1 MLVCASGKQAD
12 TPALDGEEEKR
23 RNESSASSDS
33 QGNRFVTMGSGL
45 RVQLLVGRAPRLAVL
60 GGGEGALWGQVIPAA
75 PAPPCLGAP
84 RAGGPIQLVGWL
96 RPRLAPAASCGQAAG
111 GFLIPA
117 GGLEVAGLGPGDVPA
132 CLFQPGPWDQSLRLL
147 LGGPAP
153 SALLL
158 PPPLPAPRPGHCSC
172 FLSCW
177 DPLCPLSPTWTL
189 QPEVQAHLTPL
200 LRLNK

>member
-1 MLVCASGKQAD
+1 MCWFEYLESRQ
-12 TPALDGEEEKR
+12 TPLHPDGEEERR

-33 QGNRFVTMGSGL
+33 HGNRFVTVGSGL

-60 GGGEGALWGQVIPAA
+60 GGGEGALWRQVIPAA
-75 PAPPCLGAP
+75 PAPPCPEEPRG
-84 RAGGPIQLVGWL
+84 RAGPSNWSGGSGPGW
-96 RPRLAPAASCGQAAG
+96 PRLRHAGQRQVASSYR
-111 GFLIPA
+111 
-117 GGLEVAGLGPGDVPA
+117 LEVAGLGPGDVTA

-153 SALLL
+153 SALLPH
-158 PPPLPAPRPGHCSC
+158 PPPPAPRPEHCSC

-200 LRLNK
+200 MRPNK